1 MYSSWVLTLN
11 WSYYCSPVTTE
22 YLLILLYSAPSFIGV
37 LIRYLTDAGIKTH
50 VFVMSS
56 HWDNWISLTDKTI
69 NTHHRI
75 LTWSHWYHR
84 NLMERSYEWTMKQWN
99 CALMSWMH
107 QASVQCVVLSRGG
120 SNSNLQNVQVQVQR
134 SVVQTSID
142 VVITA
147 AAVAVINVR
156 ARVQVSGPTTTMV
169 TTALLPGARV
179 LESGVITHDLL
190 LLSFSWLLTHCH
202 QHYSSYKQSI
212 SVFLSCATCGDE
224 GSALSCTGWL
234 RLCCC
239 WVLVHI
245 IDTWGCYVC
254 SRALN

>member
-1 MYSSWVLTLN
+1 
-11 WSYYCSPVTTE
+11 
-22 YLLILLYSAPSFIGV
+22 
-37 LIRYLTDAGIKTH
+37 
-50 VFVMSS
+50 
-56 HWDNWISLTDKTI
+56 
-69 NTHHRI
+69 
-75 LTWSHWYHR
+75 
-84 NLMERSYEWTMKQWN
+84 
-99 CALMSWMH
+99 MH

-224 GSALSCTGWL
+224 GSALSCTVWF

-239 WVLVHI
+239 
-245 IDTWGCYVC
+245 
-254 SRALN
+254 

>member
-1 MYSSWVLTLN
+1 
-11 WSYYCSPVTTE
+11 
-22 YLLILLYSAPSFIGV
+22 
-37 LIRYLTDAGIKTH
+37 
-50 VFVMSS
+50 
-56 HWDNWISLTDKTI
+56 
-69 NTHHRI
+69 
-75 LTWSHWYHR
+75 
-84 NLMERSYEWTMKQWN
+84 
-99 CALMSWMH
+99 MH

-169 TTALLPGARV
+169 TTALLPGAGV

-202 QHYSSYKQSI
+202 LLPMPQ
-212 SVFLSCATCGDE
+212 
-224 GSALSCTGWL
+224 ALT
-234 RLCCC
+234 RF
-239 WVLVHI
+239 
-245 IDTWGCYVC
+245 
-254 SRALN
+254 